1 MSKTLQ
7 EVLLL
12 MQIIGH
18 IWSTFYFLNLFWTA
32 ISKYT
37 IPKYSSSWSHH
48 TICQLTL
55 LFLSIISVPFSSALR
70 LREREEKVNTY
81 VFHCFSPTN

>member
-1 MSKTLQ
+1 MYFWFDIDSIRCILPFSMSKTLQ

-18 IWSTFYFLNLFWTA
+18 IWSTFYFLNLFWIA

-48 TICQLTL
+48 TVCQLTL
-55 LFLSIISVPFSSALR
+55 LF
-70 LREREEKVNTY
+70 
-81 VFHCFSPTN
+81 